1 MYEFE
6 SIRNSVFKQLSSILI
21 ILLPILLYFIPIE
34 WMNNQPS
41 ICLFKNIFGFDC
53 YGCGITRAIIC
64 GVQLNFK
71 SAIEYNQMIVL
82 VFPIL
87 IYIWIRTAISLIK
100 STKTTHFTKL
110 PLRH

>member
-1 MYEFE
+1 MYKFE
-6 SIRNSVFKQLSSILI
+6 SIRNSIFKHLLSILI
-21 ILLPILLYFIPIE
+21 VLTPLLLYFIPIE
-34 WMNNQPS
+34 WVNKQPS

-71 SAIEYNQMIVL
+71 SAIEYNQMILL

-87 IYIWIRTAISLIK
+87 SYIWVKTAISLVKSSPNSHFIK
-100 STKTTHFTKL
+100 V
-110 PLRH
+110 PI